1 MTDTIDF
8 TPTIDPSNTTVQ
20 AMFGAVL
27 QQKIQSG
34 ALEQALSKYADKL
47 IDDCAQDVLRSYGDV
62 GKAVKEALTKAIMPH
77 IDDLTDFPSYHD
89 FVAKRLRMAASEFYD
104 QRLAEVLDK
113 EISEIMSELPEEI
126 TLSWV
131 IDAVRKSITGY
142 GEGEHMDE
150 EMTLI
155 IEDSSYGYR
164 HIYIGKEA
172 DMEKYRCE
180 YHLSLDKEGCIYS
193 MKIDEDDVKAKKCV
207 GPFYGAERKLMAAYA
222 MKAKVNLD
230 QGEYPHNY
238 DLVIES
244 YND

>member
-1 MTDTIDF
+1 MTDTTDF

-34 ALEQALSKYADKL
+34 SLEQALSKYADKL
-47 IDDCAQDVLRSYGDV
+47 IDDCAQDVLRSYG
-62 GKAVKEALTKAIMPH
+62 KAVKDALTKAIMPH

-113 EISEIMSELPEEI
+113 EISEIMSELPKEI

-142 GEGEHMDE
+142 SEGEHMDE

-155 IEDSSYGYR
+155 IEETTYGYR

-172 DMEKYRCE
+172 DMDKYRCE
-180 YHLSLDKEGCIYS
+180 YQLNLDKEGCIYS
-193 MKIDEDDVKAKKCV
+193 MKIDEDDVKANKCV

-222 MKAKVNLD
+222 MKAKVTLD

>member
-1 MTDTIDF
+1 MTEAIEF
-8 TPTIDPSNTTVQ
+8 TPSIDPSSTTVQ
-20 AMFGAVL
+20 TMFGTVL

-62 GKAVKEALTKAIMPH
+62 GKAVREALTKAILPH

-89 FVAKRLRMAASEFYD
+89 FVAKRLRMAATDFYD

-131 IDAVRKSITGY
+131 IDAVRKSITSY
-142 GEGEHMDE
+142 SEGEHMDE

-164 HIYIGKEA
+164 HIFIGKEA
-172 DMEKYRCE
+172 GMDKYRCE
-180 YHLSLDKEGCIYS
+180 YQLNLDKEGCIYS

-222 MKAKVNLD
+222 MKAKVTLD
-230 QGEYPHNY
+230 EGEDPYTY
-238 DLVIES
+238 DLVIER
-244 YND
+244 YDD

>member
-1 MTDTIDF
+1 MTDTIDV

-20 AMFGAVL
+20 AMFGAVI

-62 GKAVKEALTKAIMPH
+62 GKAVKEALTKAIMPS
-77 IDDLTDFPSYHD
+77 IDSIADFPSYHD
-89 FVAKRLRMAASEFYD
+89 FVTKRLRMAASEFYD

-142 GEGEHMDE
+142 GEGEHMGE

-172 DMEKYRCE
+172 DMNKFRCE
-180 YHLSLDKEGCIYS
+180 YQLDLDKEGCIYS

-244 YND
+244 CDD

>member
-1 MTDTIDF
+1 MTDTTDF
-8 TPTIDPSNTTVQ
+8 AQTIDPSNTTVQ

-62 GKAVKEALTKAIMPH
+62 GKAVKDALTKAIMPQ
-77 IDDLTDFPSYHD
+77 IDSIADFPSYHD
-89 FVAKRLRMAASEFYD
+89 FVTKRLRMAAQDFYD

-113 EISEIMSELPEEI
+113 EIQEIMNELPEEI

-131 IDAVRKSITGY
+131 LDAVRKSITSCS
-142 GEGEHMDE
+142 EGEHVGE

-155 IEDSSYGYR
+155 IEDTTYGYR
-164 HIYIGKEA
+164 HIYIGKTA

-180 YHLSLDKEGCIYS
+180 YQIDINKDGCIYS
-193 MKIDEDDVKAKKCV
+193 MKIDEDDVKSKKCV
-207 GPFYGAERKLMAAYA
+207 GPLFGAERKLMAAYA
-222 MKAKVNLD
+222 MKSKVNLD

-238 DLVIES
+238 DLVIER
-244 YND
+244 YDD

>member
-1 MTDTIDF
+1 MTDTTDF
-8 TPTIDPSNTTVQ
+8 APTIDPSNTTVQ

-62 GKAVKEALTKAIMPH
+62 GKAVKDALTKAIMPQ
-77 IDDLTDFPSYHD
+77 IDSIADFPSYHD
-89 FVAKRLRMAASEFYD
+89 FVTKRLRMAAQDFYD

-113 EISEIMSELPEEI
+113 EIQEIMNELPEEI

-131 IDAVRKSITGY
+131 LDAVRKSITGY
-142 GEGEHMDE
+142 GDGDHVDE

-155 IEDSSYGYR
+155 IEETTYGYH

-172 DMEKYRCE
+172 GMEKHSCE
-180 YHLSLDKEGCIYS
+180 YHISIDKEGCIYS
-193 MKIDEDDVKAKKCV
+193 MKIDSADVKHKKCA
-207 GPFYGAERKLMAAYA
+207 GPFYGADRKLMAAYA
-222 MKAKVNLD
+222 MKSKVNLD

-238 DLVIES
+238 DLVIEH
-244 YND
+244 YDD

>member
-20 AMFGAVL
+20 AMFGTVL

-180 YHLSLDKEGCIYS
+180 YHLNLDKEGCIYS

-230 QGEYPHNY
+230 HGEYPHNY

>member
-1 MTDTIDF
+1 MTETTDF
-8 TPTIDPSNTTVQ
+8 IPTIDPSNATVQ

-62 GKAVKEALTKAIMPH
+62 GKAVKEALTKAIMPS
-77 IDDLTDFPSYHD
+77 IDSIADFPSYHD
-89 FVAKRLRMAASEFYD
+89 FVTKRLRMAASEFYD

-142 GEGEHMDE
+142 GEGEHMGE

-172 DMEKYRCE
+172 DMNKFRCE
-180 YHLSLDKEGCIYS
+180 YQLDLDKEGCIYS

-244 YND
+244 CDD